1 MQLLALLL
9 AAASCHAYVITGPRP
24 ASPFAGSL
32 ASRSSSA
39 AARASPS
46 GGAAAAAITPWRR
59 PASSFQQ
66 SSAGARGGEAR
77 GSGILMMGASTEAAE
92 GITYAKR
99 GMGVDVKMNDEWLP
113 AVVVDMS
120 ERGSVVVQYVG
131 GDERCREEVS
141 MMSGRIRVG
150 QGGAVDSADEAGSG
164 TAGVGQGEDGEG
176 GARAQLR
183 WAAKFAS
190 AAAGGSGSDGRTWS
204 KRSVVVPLVSSLEG
218 VGWRERRQSSE
229 GWYCS
234 WTPNA
239 GPRRNG
245 GQLPGNLVG
254 YTSLQTLLDALDGVE
269 GAGIAARQAVTAMN
283 HIKRL
288 QWQCKDDEALHARM
302 KESMRR
308 FAHVANEGMGSLG
321 PKDVA
326 LVLNAVSTVLD
337 ARTECPGLSSA
348 DGTVLATTPP
358 PGYDP
363 PAASSGG
370 GCVFWGMFDGA
381 SLRIQKLHNLYLS
394 HARLGVAPME
404 NPGRFASQS
413 IGMIA
418 NAFASAGI
426 RDDRLLG

>member
-24 ASPFAGSL
+24 AFTFAGSL
-32 ASRSSSA
+32 ASRSSSP
-39 AARASPS
+39 AARVSPS
-46 GGAAAAAITPWRR
+46 GAEAAITAWRR

-66 SSAGARGGEAR
+66 SRAGARGREAR

-120 ERGSVVVQYVG
+120 EKGSVVVQYVG

-141 MMSGRIRVG
+141 MTSGRIRIG
-150 QGGAVDSADEAGSG
+150 QGGAVDSADEAESG
-164 TAGVGQGEDGEG
+164 IMRVGQGGGDGGG
-176 GARAQLR
+176 GARAQLE

-245 GQLPGNLVG
+245 GQLPSNLVG
-254 YTSLQTLLDALDGVE
+254 YTSLQMLLDALDGVE

-288 QWQCKDDEALHARM
+288 QWQCKDDEALNARM

-348 DGTVLATTPP
+348 DGTVVATTPP

-394 HARLGVAPME
+394 HARLGVSPLE